1 MVSVLNAGK
10 SLRNTLN
17 YNEQKLKHGK
27 AILIEAEG
35 FGKDKDVLRFKDKLG
50 HLQKL
55 AQRNERTSVNSI
67 HISLN
72 FDPSEHIQAD
82 MLRKIAATYLEKIGF
97 AGQPYLVYQ
106 HHDAGHPHIHIVT
119 TNIRPDGTRIKLHN
133 IGRNQSEKARRQ
145 IENDF
150 NLVKADARQRQK
162 VYQLNPVDIQKIQYG
177 RSETKRAITT
187 VLDHILPLYKYSS
200 VAELNAVLKSYN
212 IIADQGKKDSR
223 IAKANGIVYRILNE
237 HGEKVGVPIKASDL
251 YSQPTMKT
259 LQKRFAA
266 NEETKQRNK
275 TRVKNAVDLVII
287 RRQAATMPDLEKALQ
302 QQSIQLVIRQNKDG
316 VIYGLTYVDHK
327 TKCVFNGSDL
337 GKPYSANQVKDR
349 LSQPAQRQA
358 EGQTGQLPQIPGQAH
373 PAGQPVQPTTLSRH
387 DRDQTPGSDNSLA
400 KEIMGELMD
409 TGNETGPAA
418 ELREE
423 QKRKRK
429 RKLRL

>member
-17 YNEQKLKHGK
+17 YNEQKIKQGK
-27 AILIEAEG
+27 AILIHAEG
-35 FGKDKDVLRFKDKLG
+35 FGKDKDDLRFKDKLG

-55 AQRNERTSVNSI
+55 AQRNERTSVKSI

-72 FDPSEHIQAD
+72 FDPSEHIHPD
-82 MLRKIAATYLEKIGF
+82 TLRKIAATYIEKIGF
-97 AGQPYLVYQ
+97 GGQPYLVYQ

-150 NLVKADARQRQK
+150 NLVKADSRQRQK
-162 VYQLNPVDIQKIQYG
+162 VYQLKPVDIQKVQYG
-177 RSETKRAITT
+177 RSQTKRAITT

-200 VAELNAVLKSYN
+200 IAELNAVLKSYN
-212 IIADQGKKDSR
+212 IVADQGKKDSR
-223 IAKANGIVYRILNE
+223 IAKANGLVYRILNE
-237 HGEKVGVPIKASDL
+237 RGEKVGVPIKASDL
-251 YSQPTMKT
+251 YSQPTMKN
-259 LQKRFAA
+259 LQIRFAA
-266 NEETKQRNK
+266 NEEAKQRNK
-275 TRVKNAVDLVII
+275 TRVKNAIDLVIL
-287 RRQAATMPDLEKALQ
+287 RRQAATMPDLEKVLQ

-349 LSQPAQRQA
+349 LSQPAQQQA
-358 EGQTGQLPQIPGQAH
+358 TQLPPPPGQAH
-373 PAGQPVQPTTLSRH
+373 LDTRPVQPNTPSHHGQDL
-387 DRDQTPGSDNSLA
+387 TPGPDNGLA

-409 TGNETGPAA
+409 TGHATGPAA